1 MTIWGTLTERC
12 AGRRGVARPLAAA
25 ALVAAMGGA
34 GMPAAAQDA
43 GSLLREQQ
51 RRLDMQRPLPGM
63 DAEAAAQSPQGRPV
77 TASDEGQ
84 TILVTG
90 LRFTGRADLLPP
102 ASQAA
107 IIAAGK
113 GKRLGIGGIQAL
125 ASQTT
130 AALQAQGH
138 LLASA
143 ILPPQDITEGVIT
156 IEIRQG
162 RLEEASFE
170 RAEGMRASEARLRA
184 ILEQETAGE
193 DLTQAQLESALL
205 RMNAH
210 PGVTA
215 RARLMPGAAPGTT
228 RLVIDTTQDPLLS
241 GSLSADNFGS
251 WSTGRIQGTGTA
263 LLTDATG
270 YGDLSR
276 VTLSGSEGQRFGSLS
291 ASVPLWA
298 SPFTLSASYGH
309 LTYRNVDDTG
319 RLLGLKGKADFAGAT
334 LDYALMTTRRLSV
347 STSAGV
353 NWKSL
358 VDDSRAGR
366 LSDKQSVS
374 GTFGVSGEAR
384 DAFLGGGLTALSL
397 SWTTGT
403 VDLSGEPSAEA
414 ADRAGLRTAGAFNKV
429 NASAARVQ
437 KLQGAFSLFARGYGQ
452 LADGNL
458 DSSEEFSL
466 GGPYAVRAYPVG
478 EGRGDMG
485 VLGSVELRYDL
496 PVDARYGNVQ
506 LAAFAD
512 AGQVVVNRFERGI
525 PLANACAC
533 NSYGLGGAGLYARW
547 TRENLNISA
556 TWAHAIGDNPGRSPA
571 DGSNTDGKSL
581 NNQFW
586 LTGAIR
592 F

>member
-12 AGRRGVARPLAAA
+12 AGRLGVARPLAAA

-63 DAEAAAQSPQGRPV
+63 AAGEAAQSQQGRPV

-102 ASQAA
+102 ASQAG

-162 RLEEASFE
+162 RLEEASFG

-184 ILEQETAGE
+184 ILEQETAGG

-334 LDYALMTTRRLSV
+334 LDYALVNTRRLSV

-414 ADRAGLRTAGAFNKV
+414 ADRAGLRTAGAFNKL

-458 DSSEEFSL
+458 DSSEEFAL

-496 PVDARYGNVQ
+496 PVNARYGNVQ